1 MRGLIKKDFYC
12 LKKFMK
18 LILLVSLGTI
28 YLAVL
33 FTLSAR
39 YGNVAKSISE
49 TAVTAAQARAEELLT
64 EEEFYAIYTYV
75 IWVILL
81 LPLAL
86 MGNIVDC
93 FREDRRAGFGK
104 LCFSLPAREKQIA
117 GARYISCLL
126 YALLG
131 IIASVTSALSV
142 SLASDRLQFPEL
154 LSVVFTFASILLM
167 FVSVVMPLTYLL
179 GADRLDVIQVGTV
192 GAFLAALAI
201 LNIPT
206 LKKIGEEIVA
216 AEGGQGGG
224 DMSTFNELIDRLRE
238 FLTTKGLFVFL
249 AAALFFLVSY
259 FCSVAILK
267 TKGGRAI

>member
-1 MRGLIKKDFYC
+1 MRGLVKKDFYC
-12 LKKFMK
+12 LKKSMK

-39 YGNVAKSISE
+39 YGNVAKNVSGTAE
-49 TAVTAAQARAEELLT
+49 TAARARAEELLT

-75 IWVILL
+75 IWVILF

-104 LCFSLPAREKQIA
+104 FCFSLPAREKQIA
-117 GARYISCLL
+117 GARYLSCLL

-131 IIASVTSALSV
+131 IVASVTAALSV
-142 SLASDRLQFPEL
+142 SLASDRLRFPEL
-154 LSVVFTFASILLM
+154 LSVIFTFASILLT
-167 FVSVVMPLTYLL
+167 FVSVVMPLTYLF
-179 GADRLDVIQVGTV
+179 GADKLDLIQVGTF

-201 LNIPT
+201 LNVPT
-206 LKKIGEEIVA
+206 LKKIGEEIAV

-224 DMSTFNELIDRLRE
+224 DLSTFHELIDRLRE

-249 AAALFFLVSY
+249 AAALLFLVSY
-259 FCSVAILK
+259 LCSVAILK
-267 TKGGRAI
+267 KKGGRAI

>member
-1 MRGLIKKDFYC
+1 MRGLVKKDFYC
-12 LKKFMK
+12 LKKSMK

-39 YGNVAKSISE
+39 YGNVAKNVSE
-49 TAVTAAQARAEELLT
+49 TAETTARARAEELLT

-75 IWVILL
+75 IWVILF

-104 LCFSLPAREKQIA
+104 FCFSLPAREKQIA
-117 GARYISCLL
+117 GARYLSCLL

-131 IIASVTSALSV
+131 IVASVTAALSV
-142 SLASDRLQFPEL
+142 SLASDRLRFPEL
-154 LSVVFTFASILLM
+154 LSVVFTFASILLT
-167 FVSVVMPLTYLL
+167 FVSVVMPLTYLF
-179 GADRLDVIQVGTV
+179 GADKLDLIQVGTF

-201 LNIPT
+201 LNVPT
-206 LKKIGEEIVA
+206 LKKIGEEIAA

-224 DMSTFNELIDRLRE
+224 DLSTFHELIDRLRE

-249 AAALFFLVSY
+249 AASSLFLVSY
-259 FCSVAILK
+259 LCSVAILK
-267 TKGGRAI
+267 KKGGRAI

>member
-12 LKKFMK
+12 MRKSMK
-18 LILLVSLGTI
+18 LILLVALGTI
-28 YLAVL
+28 YLAVT

-39 YGNVAKSISE
+39 YGNVAKNISE
-49 TAVTAAQARAEELLT
+49 TAETAARARAEELLT
-64 EEEFYAIYTYV
+64 EEEFYSIYTYV
-75 IWVILL
+75 IWVVLL

-86 MGNIVDC
+86 MGNVVDC

-104 LCFSLPAREKQIA
+104 FCFSLPAREKQIA
-117 GARYISCLL
+117 GARYLSCLL

-131 IIASVTSALSV
+131 IVASVTAALSV
-142 SLASDRLQFPEL
+142 SLASDRLRFSEL
-154 LSVVFTFASILLM
+154 LSVVFAFGSILLV

-179 GADRLDVIQVGTV
+179 GADKLDLIQVGTF

-201 LNIPT
+201 VNVPT
-206 LKKIGEEIVA
+206 LKKIGEEVA
-216 AEGGQGGG
+216 AAGNGQKG
-224 DMSTFNELIDRLRE
+224 DMSTFTQMIDRLRE
-238 FLTTKGLFVFL
+238 FLTTKGPFVFL

-267 TKGGRAI
+267 AKGGRAI